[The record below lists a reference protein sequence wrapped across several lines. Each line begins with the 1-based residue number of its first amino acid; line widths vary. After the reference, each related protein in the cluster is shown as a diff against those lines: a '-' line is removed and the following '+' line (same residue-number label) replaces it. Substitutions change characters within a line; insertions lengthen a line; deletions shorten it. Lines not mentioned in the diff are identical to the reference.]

1 MLIDKI
7 ALLNFRNYQTLT
19 LSFHDKLN
27 LFVGDNAQGKTNI
40 LEAIYYSGTGRSHR
54 TNKDADL
61 IKWNENY
68 FILKISGE
76 NLHGRFVLEIGLNR
90 EGKKKIKLN
99 SVQKK
104 RTGDILGTVKVI
116 LFSPEDLTLVKGSPV
131 VRRKF
136 IDTEIS
142 QISPGYYYNLLKYQR
157 ILVQR
162 NALLKDIKMN
172 KNLADNLPVWDR
184 QLALFG
190 AKLIYKKL
198 DVLKKLTPLTR
209 LMHRKITNGK
219 EELETRYISNVV
231 DKDNLSLEEIE
242 KLFLE
247 KIAANRDEELD
258 RGITII
264 GPHRDDLVFY
274 INGKEVKHYGSQG
287 QQRSCSLSI
296 KLAELELVKGETG
309 EYPLLLLDDVM
320 SELDEDRRQYLLESV
335 QSKIQTFI
343 TTTDASLLAENLK
356 KNASLFTIR
365 EGIIQF

>member
-1 MLIDKI
+1 
-7 ALLNFRNYQTLT
+7 
-19 LSFHDKLN
+19 
-27 LFVGDNAQGKTNI
+27 
-40 LEAIYYSGTGRSHR
+40 
-54 TNKDADL
+54 
-61 IKWNENY
+61 
-68 FILKISGE
+68 
-76 NLHGRFVLEIGLNR
+76 
-90 EGKKKIKLN
+90 
-99 SVQKK
+99 
-104 RTGDILGTVKVI
+104 
-116 LFSPEDLTLVKGSPV
+116 
-131 VRRKF
+131 
-136 IDTEIS
+136 
-142 QISPGYYYNLLKYQR
+142 
-157 ILVQR
+157 
-162 NALLKDIKMN
+162 
-172 KNLADNLPVWDR
+172 
-184 QLALFG
+184 
-190 AKLIYKKL
+190 
-198 DVLKKLTPLTR
+198 
-209 LMHRKITNGK
+209 MHRKITNGK

-242 KLFLE
+242 NYFG

-356 KNASLFTIR
+356 KNASLFTVR
-365 EGIIQF
+365 EGII